1 MIKEII
7 KDKKGNG
14 LILSC
19 VVVLALSIIF
29 FFIAE
34 HSRTQMTIS
43 SVRDGLESVAT
54 NISTNNCD
62 SIYQSQRE
70 GYFTSNILENDKWQ
84 PKIDKSN
91 LDIFL
96 KETLGAKK
104 EGNIY
109 VKKKKDGQIDFKL
122 SDVKINITNPKL
134 APNNEEKNKSTFTV
148 EVTGNLEVHKMF
160 SVFSDTKNVNV
171 NVGSKVGYMPKF

>member
-1 MIKEII
+1 MIKNII
-7 KDKKGNG
+7 KDKRGNG

-19 VVVLALSIIF
+19 VIVLALSIIF

-34 HSRTQMTIS
+34 HSRTEMTVS

-70 GYFTSNILENDKWQ
+70 GYFTSNVLENDKWQ

-91 LDIFL
+91 LDKFI

-104 EGNIY
+104 EGSVYIKRNKEGE
-109 VKKKKDGQIDFKL
+109 VDFKL
-122 SDVKINITNPKL
+122 SDIKVNIINPKL

-148 EVTGNLEVHKMF
+148 EVIGNLEVHKMF
-160 SVFSDTKNVNV
+160 SIFSDTKNVKV
-171 NVGSKVGYMPKF
+171 NVGSKVRYMPKF

>member
-14 LILSC
+14 TILAAII
-19 VVVLALSIIF
+19 VIVLAMTF
-29 FFIAE
+29 FYIADY
-34 HSRTQMTIS
+34 SRTQMTIS

-70 GYFTSNILENDKWQ
+70 GYFTSNVLENDKWE

-91 LDIFL
+91 LEKFI
-96 KETLGAKK
+96 KETLKAKK
-104 EGNIY
+104 EGNVY
-109 VKKKKDGQIDFKL
+109 VKRNKDGGVDFKL
-122 SDVKINITNPKL
+122 SDVKANVINPKL
-134 APNNEEKNKSTFTV
+134 APNDSEKNKSTFTV
-148 EVTGNLEVHKMF
+148 EVTGNVEVNKMF
-160 SVFSDTKNVNV
+160 SIVSDSKNVKV
-171 NVGSKVGYMPKF
+171 NVGSKVGYIPKF